1 MLLLLPFLLIVMGIF
16 CLSWNCDLW
25 ESFLNATVFPVLGM
39 KDFLKK
45 KKKKSSENI
54 HLVQKKS
61 TQFMQTSF

>member
-16 CLSWNCDLW
+16 CLSWNYDLW
-25 ESFLNATVFPVLGM
+25 ESFLNATVFPALGM
-39 KDFLKK
+39 KDFL